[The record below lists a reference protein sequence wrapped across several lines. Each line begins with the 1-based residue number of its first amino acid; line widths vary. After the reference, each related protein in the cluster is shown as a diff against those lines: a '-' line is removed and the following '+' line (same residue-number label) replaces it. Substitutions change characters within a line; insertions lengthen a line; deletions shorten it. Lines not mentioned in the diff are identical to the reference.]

1 MGPVT
6 DVPPLDRGS
15 PETNRGPAVANPRIR
30 DAMGRAARARH
41 DLRYRTDGVSHA
53 AGERLEPMPPHPGAG
68 QHPDRGRRAEP
79 GELAGRR
86 DRTGRRAP
94 APEEDRG
101 RRGGTAPAAAPL
113 DGR

>member
-6 DVPPLDRGS
+6 DVPLLERGS
-15 PETNRGPAVANPRIR
+15 PETNRGPAAAAPRLR
-30 DAMGRAARARH
+30 DAMGRAARTRH
-41 DLRYRTDGVSHA
+41 DRRYRTDGVSHA

-101 RRGGTAPAAAPL
+101 
-113 DGR
+113 